1 MRRVLVEFL
10 RERVVAAAM
19 AVLAAGA
26 VQRAGRASDAAASV
40 EESALPRG
48 RVVAEQLDPA
58 DIIRKRR
65 KPTMS
70 NVETFQ
76 VNLISVGANRERN
89 PRLTFARPAGPRS
102 GPPARTSAS
111 CRSNSI
117 QGYRAAANNS

>member
-1 MRRVLVEFL
+1 
-10 RERVVAAAM
+10 M

-26 VQRAGRASDAAASV
+26 VQPAGRASDAAASV

-48 RVVAEQLDPA
+48 RAVAEQVDPA

-65 KPTMS
+65 KPTMMS

-76 VNLISVGANRERN
+76 VNTTSVGANRERN

-102 GPPARTSAS
+102 GRPARTSAS
-111 CRSNSI
+111 RRSNSI
-117 QGYRAAANNS
+117 QGYRAAASSS

>member
-1 MRRVLVEFL
+1 
-10 RERVVAAAM
+10 M

-26 VQRAGRASDAAASV
+26 VQPAGRASDAAASV

-48 RVVAEQLDPA
+48 RAVAEQVDPA

-111 CRSNSI
+111 RRSNSI
-117 QGYRAAANNS
+117 QGYRAAASNS

>member
-1 MRRVLVEFL
+1 
-10 RERVVAAAM
+10 M

-48 RVVAEQLDPA
+48 RAVAEQVDPA

-65 KPTMS
+65 EPTMS
-70 NVETFQ
+70 DVDSGFDKRA
-76 VNLISVGANRERN
+76 SERTN

-102 GPPARTSAS
+102 GPPARTSVS
-111 CRSNSI
+111 RRSNSI
-117 QGYRAAANNS
+117 QGYRAAASSS